1 MLIAHGYQGKAWMFT
16 LAIIPLS
23 LLCRVLFLTRQQRK
37 AGIAV
42 NVKEVVGAC
51 IVCFVALGVLI
62 FEALTH

>member
-1 MLIAHGYQGKAWMFT
+1 
-16 LAIIPLS
+16 
-23 LLCRVLFLTRQQRK
+23 VLGVVVHQQRK